1 MYYSSLMPK
10 LIEIEGSTKVESII
24 KICEFLEK
32 IGFKSDGFCFT
43 LRNYA
48 IAYQTQIGWTVIKDG
63 SIIAMQL
70 QTVDQILKY
79 IGVEL
84 LEETSVDANFHNQ
97 VMIDIETMG
106 KNTSAPIISIAA
118 VIFSIIDGKLLI
130 GSSFHEYVSLKSSMM
145 CGGIP
150 DAETILWWM
159 RQSDEARSQF
169 EREKGILL
177 PEALIKLAAFIQ
189 PDDCVWG
196 NGPTFDLSIL
206 KTAYERNYL
215 PVPWNH
221 QNERCLRTVVALN
234 PSIKENHEFKGTKH
248 NALDDCINQI
258 EYLFQTLVSKQL
270 V

>member
-1 MYYSSLMPK
+1 M
-10 LIEIEGSTKVESII
+10 
-24 KICEFLEK
+24 
-32 IGFKSDGFCFT
+32 
-43 LRNYA
+43 
-48 IAYQTQIGWTVIKDG
+48 
-63 SIIAMQL
+63 
-70 QTVDQILKY
+70 
-79 IGVEL
+79 
-84 LEETSVDANFHNQ
+84 NFHNQ

-118 VIFSIIDGKLLI
+118 VRFHIENGELNIDVLRA
-130 GSSFHEYVSLKSSMM
+130 FHEYVSLKSSMM

-159 RQSDEARSQF
+159 QQPDEARSQF

-177 PEALIKLAAFIQ
+177 PKALVKLAAFIQ

-206 KTAYERNYL
+206 KSAYERNYL
-215 PVPWNH
+215 TVPWNH
-221 QNERCLRTVVALN
+221 QNERCLRTIVALN
-234 PSIKENHEFKGTKH
+234 PSIKENHQFKGTKH

-258 EYLFQTLVSKQL
+258 KYLFQTLVSKQL